1 MNLKEQLKLK
11 LNESIKS
18 VNNDVKS
25 YLRIILGEM
34 DRMTK
39 EPTDDD
45 VLKILKNLKKLECEM
60 LEHSGKTT
68 SSFLEFIDSYLPK
81 QITADDIKVWLAANV
96 DFSKLKNKMQA
107 VGLVVKQFGQ
117 AADGNLVK
125 EVVQNYDAISGSKEL
140 EKQILQCF
148 DDAKKI

>member
-11 LNESIKS
+11 LNESIKTG
-18 VNNDVKS
+18 NTEVKS
-25 YLRIILGEM
+25 YVRIILGEM
-34 DRMTK
+34 DRMSK

-45 VLKILKNLKKLECEM
+45 VLKILKNLKKLELEM

-68 SSFLEFIDSYLPK
+68 SSFLEFIDLYLPK
-81 QITADDIKVWLAANV
+81 QITAEDIKAWIAINV

-117 AADGNLVK
+117 SVDGNLVK
-125 EVVQNYDAISGSKEL
+125 EVVQN
-140 EKQILQCF
+140 C
-148 DDAKKI
+148 